1 MTAALPSVLFTFS
14 THDQN
19 KNKNYKKFSF
29 RFPSFVISC
38 CPGIDRQSQWFNDS
52 HSEDACHTI
61 PKATG
66 GKLSKL
72 LVDDLYTTI

>member
-1 MTAALPSVLFTFS
+1 MDVVVLCGHRELRKMTAALPSVLFTFS

-38 CPGIDRQSQWFNDS
+38 CPGIDRQVGMTFILIYPRDQAFYLCSM
-52 HSEDACHTI
+52 
-61 PKATG
+61 
-66 GKLSKL
+66 
-72 LVDDLYTTI
+72 